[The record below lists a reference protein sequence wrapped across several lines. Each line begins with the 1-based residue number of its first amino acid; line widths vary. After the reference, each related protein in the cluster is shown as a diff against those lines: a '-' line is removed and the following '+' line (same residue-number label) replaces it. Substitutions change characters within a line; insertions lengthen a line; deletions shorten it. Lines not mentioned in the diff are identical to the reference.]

1 MSYIAKLA
9 IILAL
14 ITAVAAGALSYT
26 NQLTAEQILLQVEKA
41 KQAALLEVMPGATG
55 FDAQPDLLA
64 EAQAKDEAL
73 RPVLEMFV
81 GRGIDGPIGTAYL
94 VGVSGYGGPVVAA
107 IGVSNDGVI
116 SGLKIVSANQ
126 ETPGLGSKIK
136 EAWFQGQFKGKTGE
150 APLVLVKTPPAGQDQ
165 VQAIA
170 AATISASAVVRAVN
184 AATAVYRAQ
193 VADGGDRLVAA
204 KQEALQSIFPTAD
217 SFEARPDRLEEAVA
231 ADPTL
236 RRASDLWTARRGAEV
251 VGTAVAA
258 SGQGYGGPILAV
270 VGYDPAGN
278 IAGVRLVDF
287 SGETAGVGTLITGP
301 QFLTQFSGKPAHVLT
316 LTKTAPGAD
325 QIQALAGA
333 TVSCDGAV
341 QAVNNATRLYNRVAR
356 P

>member
-1 MSYIAKLA
+1 MGGEAKGLVRRGEESSLA
-9 IILAL
+9 GLEESGVPAGVEGQL
-14 ITAVAAGALSYT
+14 MEVKPGLRVAAVDCRP
-26 NQLTAEQILLQVEKA
+26 Q
-41 KQAALLEVMPGATG
+41 
-55 FDAQPDLLA
+55 DDLRI
-64 EAQAKDEAL
+64 EFE
-73 RPVLEMFV
+73 
-81 GRGIDGPIGTAYL
+81 
-94 VGVSGYGGPVVAA
+94 
-107 IGVSNDGVI
+107 
-116 SGLKIVSANQ
+116 
-126 ETPGLGSKIK
+126 
-136 EAWFQGQFKGKTGE
+136 TGE